1 MTDATDRELQEARAE
16 LARLREENEQL
27 RVHPPSRAAG
37 WARSTAVVV
46 LFALGFLLVPTA
58 GLAVW
63 GRNTLLNT
71 DRYVETVAPL
81 SDEPAVIDSVANRI
95 TDAIFAQID
104 VEAELEANLPPRLAF
119 AAGPITSQIESTT
132 NDLVVKALETDQFDT
147 LWREVNRQASEALV
161 TFVEGDGSGAV
172 SIQDGQLVLE
182 IGPILAAVKDR
193 LLEQGI
199 AIAEKIPS
207 TEASVPLPVGDV
219 SYLEDA
225 RDAFK
230 LLNTLAYILPWI
242 AAACFIGAVLLS
254 RDRRRG
260 LVWAGSLI
268 AAAALLV
275 GLSLALGREAYLD
288 AAASGG
294 ADPETAAVVFETMV
308 RFLRNGIRI
317 FFLLGIVLALGAVI
331 TGPSAWATRTRSVLG
346 GMVTQGGERTGW
358 NTGAFG
364 TFVAAHRTGLQLT
377 AAAVFGG
384 AIFLVD
390 RPTPSTVLW
399 LMVLLLVVVA
409 LLQFLA
415 ATAPREA
422 EPDLAA
428 SDDADARE
436 SISP

>member
-1 MTDATDRELQEARAE
+1 MADTTDRELEEARAE
-16 LARLREENEQL
+16 IARLREENDQL

-37 WARSTAVVV
+37 WVRSTAVVV
-46 LFALGFLLVPTA
+46 LFAVGFLLVPTA
-58 GLAVW
+58 GMAVW
-63 GRNTLLNT
+63 GRNTLLDT

-81 SDEPAVIDSVANRI
+81 SDEPAVIDSVANRV

-104 VEAELEANLPPRLAF
+104 VQAELEANLPPRLAF

-161 TFVEGDGSGAV
+161 AFVKGEGSGAV

-182 IGPILAAVKDR
+182 IGPILVAVKDR
-193 LLEQGI
+193 LLEQGV
-199 AIAEKIPS
+199 AIAERIPS

-225 RDAFK
+225 RDAFQ

-260 LVWAGSLI
+260 LVWAGLLI
-268 AAAALLV
+268 SGAALLV

-288 AAASGG
+288 AAAQGG

-308 RFLRNGIRI
+308 RFLRNGIRV
-317 FFLLGIVLALGAVI
+317 FFALGIVLALGAVV

-409 LLQFLA
+409 LVQFLA
-415 ATAPREA
+415 ATAPPEA
-422 EPDLAA
+422 EPAPEEPER
-428 SDDADARE
+428 ADARE
-436 SISP
+436 SVTP